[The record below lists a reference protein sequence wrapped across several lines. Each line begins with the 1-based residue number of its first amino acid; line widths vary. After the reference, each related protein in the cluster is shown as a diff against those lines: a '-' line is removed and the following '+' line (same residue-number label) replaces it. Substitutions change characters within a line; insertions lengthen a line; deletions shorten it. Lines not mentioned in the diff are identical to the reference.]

1 MAVVKLAKSKRSVQF
16 IDDEGNVFF
25 TSVNFL
31 QGLLLGK
38 SKHDFVLLKRMPL
51 KASADRFQ
59 KSEVWIPEGVD
70 PRTVQDS
77 TEDALSETS
86 RKKQDETKKF
96 VDKQVW

>member
-1 MAVVKLAKSKRSVQF
+1 MAVIKLAKSKRSVQF

-70 PRTVQDS
+70 PRTIEMSNEDS
-77 TEDALSETS
+77 FSKKS
-86 RKKQDETKKF
+86 IKKQDDSKNF
-96 VDKQVW
+96 VDKKVW